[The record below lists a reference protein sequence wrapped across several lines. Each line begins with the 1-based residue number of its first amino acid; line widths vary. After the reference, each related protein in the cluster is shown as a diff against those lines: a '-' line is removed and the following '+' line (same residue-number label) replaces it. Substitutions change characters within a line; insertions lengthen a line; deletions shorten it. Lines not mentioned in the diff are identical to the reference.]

1 MKKFLTAIIIIMA
14 AGAIAQQQ
22 QQEKEFNIKMKMSE
36 LNLLLSVID
45 QSEAP
50 HSSVKAVSDLIV
62 KQAQA
67 QLAADTAKP
76 KK

>member
-1 MKKFLTAIIIIMA
+1 MKKLLTVIIIIMA
-14 AGAIAQQQ
+14 AGAVAQQQ
-22 QQEKEFNIKMKMSE
+22 QQEKEFNIKLKLSE
-36 LNLLLSVID
+36 LNLLLNVID

-50 HSSVKAVSDLIV
+50 HSCLKAVSDLIV

-67 QLAADTAKP
+67 QLAAVTVKP

>member
-1 MKKFLTAIIIIMA
+1 MKKLLTAIIIIMA

-22 QQEKEFNIKMKMSE
+22 QQEKEFNIKLKMSE
-36 LNLLLSVID
+36 LNLLLNVID

-50 HSSVKAVSDLIV
+50 HSNVKAVSDLIV

-67 QLAADTAKP
+67 QLAADTVKP